1 MTLNGRYVCFFNL
14 SFYGRSS
21 NLLRHLGE
29 APPAEAE
36 APEPAVSEATGESN
50 SEVIPEPVTEN
61 VPEVLAEAAQEDV
74 SEPVME
80 PAQDSMAAAAPEQ
93 PVVQAETSGKKP

>member
-1 MTLNGRYVCFFNL
+1 MEDMYAFQPLFLR
-14 SFYGRSS
+14 RSS
-21 NLLRHLGE
+21 NLLPHLGE

-61 VPEVLAEAAQEDV
+61 VPEVIAEAAQEDV